1 MPLNRVVHEAR
12 CSTCS
17 ARWSNPRELQPV
29 KAHVA
34 LTIVGASRG
43 YGGRMSLLENIHG
56 PRDLDGLDQQQLT
69 ELAAE
74 IRSFLIA
81 EVSKTGGHLGPNLGV
96 VELTMAVHRVFDSP
110 HDAIVFDTGHQ
121 SYVHKLLTGRQ
132 DFSHLRE
139 RGGLAGYPQRSESV
153 HDIVESSHASSS
165 LSWADGISRA
175 FQMTGQKDRS
185 VVAIVGDG
193 ALTGGM
199 TWEALNNI
207 SDDNA
212 RKLVI
217 IVNDNGRSYAPT
229 IGGMARFLNGV
240 RTRRE
245 YRDLYLS
252 TRRFADHFGSVGRA
266 MYRGLRGGMHGFL
279 SRFSNN
285 EALYSNLDIKY
296 IGPIHGHDEAAMEEA
311 LRQAKDYGAPVIVH
325 VITQKGKGFE
335 PAVLDT
341 ADQFH
346 AVGHIDPE
354 TGEPIGGTNSP
365 SWTSVFSDEIVKL
378 ADHDP
383 NIVGITAAMLIPT
396 GLHKLAAKYPE
407 RVFDVGIAEQH
418 AVTSAAGLAFGGL
431 HPVVALYATFI
442 NRAFDQVLMDVALHK
457 AGVTFVLD
465 RAGVTGPDGPSHHG
479 MWDLAILQV
488 VPGIRLAAPRD
499 ATRLREELAEAV
511 AVADAPTV
519 LRFSKGNVGSEIAA
533 VRRTDDGVDVLR
545 EAPHKDVLIVT
556 VGPMAE
562 LGMQVAERLAA
573 QGIGATVV
581 DPRWVVPVPQSV
593 ISLAADHRLVV
604 SIEDGIRVGGI
615 GTRIRQDL
623 RAAGVDTALTELG
636 LPDEFIDHA
645 SRAEILEQ
653 VGLTPQHIA
662 RDVVAQVLGSR
673 IPVARPLPEDADQ
686 RSLGIDRQ

>member
-1 MPLNRVVHEAR
+1 
-12 CSTCS
+12 
-17 ARWSNPRELQPV
+17 
-29 KAHVA
+29 
-34 LTIVGASRG
+34 
-43 YGGRMSLLENIHG
+43 MSLLENIHG
-56 PRDLDGLDQQQLT
+56 PRDLDGLTQEQLT

-110 HDAIVFDTGHQ
+110 HDAMVFDTGHQ

-132 DFSHLRE
+132 DFSRLRE
-139 RGGLAGYPQRSESV
+139 KGGLAGYPQRSESV

-217 IVNDNGRSYAPT
+217 VVNDNGRSYAPT

-556 VGPMAE
+556 VGPMAD
-562 LGMQVAERLAA
+562 LGVQVAERLAA

-673 IPVARPLPEDADQ
+673 IPVARPLPEDADE